1 MDSTELRNLHEAYL
15 DVYAPQE
22 NIEEGLRSA
31 VKRLLGG
38 GKKEAEAPKPESR
51 GAELRKRY
59 NVGPEKSDTSAK
71 RQILDRSRA
80 KAEKDEKDY
89 GDKPFQKQVAQ
100 KSKAAHD
107 RYLKAGYS
115 KYGADD
121 ATGRGSKAAKR
132 AAALNKEEF
141 EIIVNALIEEG
152 YDLSSYTWDEMYE
165 VCLDEAVKG
174 ASRHDTE
181 MRKAASTERKSGI
194 KNRLSPAAGKNN
206 ADKMQR
212 DVKFFDKLTKKN
224 RNVVGLVTKE
234 EVEGLDEGYMPSTQ
248 KRADKMM
255 KQVSKLRRTAS
266 EKGDFGHPESEKK
279 HKQADKIYN
288 FSRLTSDLAKKRDK
302 DAKKSEFNEDIYDI
316 ILSHLI
322 AEGYADTNESALV
335 IMANMSEEWRQSIV
349 EVKLDPRGRP
359 ASGPM
364 NVYKQSKPNT
374 DPAFQAA
381 LKSVRDADAKK
392 TPEQRKAELDAYRER
407 QMNNK

>member
-1 MDSTELRNLHEAYL
+1 MDSKELRNLHEAYL

-51 GAELRKRY
+51 GEQLRKKY

-141 EIIVNALIEEG
+141 EIIVNALVEEG
-152 YDLSSYTWDEMYE
+152 YDLSSYTWDEMYDI
-165 VCLDEAVKG
+165 CLDEA
-174 ASRHDTE
+174 
-181 MRKAASTERKSGI
+181 
-194 KNRLSPAAGKNN
+194 
-206 ADKMQR
+206 
-212 DVKFFDKLTKKN
+212 
-224 RNVVGLVTKE
+224 
-234 EVEGLDEGYMPSTQ
+234 VEGLDEGYMPSTQ

>member
-1 MDSTELRNLHEAYL
+1 MDSKELRNLHEAYM

-38 GKKEAEAPKPESR
+38 GKKEAESSKPESR
-51 GAELRKRY
+51 GEQLRKKY

-141 EIIVNALIEEG
+141 EIIVNALVEEG

-181 MRKAASTERKSGI
+181 MRKAASTERKAGV
-194 KNRLSPAAGKNN
+194 KNRLSPAAGKDN

-234 EVEGLDEGYMPSTQ
+234 EVGGLDEGYMPSTQ

-349 EVKLDPRGRP
+349 EGDNYDKNRKR
-359 ASGPM
+359 
-364 NVYKQSKPNT
+364 
-374 DPAFQAA
+374 AA
-381 LKSVRDADAKK
+381 QRAAERNAARDAGK
-392 TPEQRKAELDAYRER
+392 TGNVPGVGYVTPRRER
-407 QMNNK
+407 ETYVDAAGTTRHKSGAKMP

>member
-1 MDSTELRNLHEAYL
+1 MDSKELRGFAEAYKA
-15 DVYAPQE
+15 VHAPQE
-22 NIEEGLRSA
+22 VDEAVYGGEPKKPEAPKDTRLVVTNADKKGNTPAYQNFKKGDKRYKAADHMGEEVVEEGLRSA

-51 GAELRKRY
+51 GEQLRKKY

-121 ATGRGSKAAKR
+121 ARGRGSKAAKR

-141 EIIVNALIEEG
+141 EFIVNALIEEG

-194 KNRLSPAAGKNN
+194 KNRLSPAAGKDN

-212 DVKFFDKLTKKN
+212 DVNYFDRLTKKN

-234 EVEGLDEGYMPSTQ
+234 EVDI
-248 KRADKMM
+248 
-255 KQVSKLRRTAS
+255 
-266 EKGDFGHPESEKK
+266 F
-279 HKQADKIYN
+279 
-288 FSRLTSDLAKKRDK
+288 
-302 DAKKSEFNEDIYDI
+302 DA
-316 ILSHLI
+316 ILEYLV

-349 EVKLDPRGRP
+349 EGDNYDKNRKR
-359 ASGPM
+359 
-364 NVYKQSKPNT
+364 
-374 DPAFQAA
+374 AA
-381 LKSVRDADAKK
+381 QRAAERNAARDAGK
-392 TPEQRKAELDAYRER
+392 TGNVPGVGYVTPRRER
-407 QMNNK
+407 ETYVDAAGTTRHKSGAKMP

>member
-1 MDSTELRNLHEAYL
+1 MDSKELRNLHEAYM

-38 GKKEAEAPKPESR
+38 GKKEAESSKPESR
-51 GAELRKRY
+51 GEQLRKKY

-194 KNRLSPAAGKNN
+194 KNRLSPAAGKDN

-212 DVKFFDKLTKKN
+212 DIKFFDKLTKKN
-224 RNVVGLVTKE
+224 RNVVGLVAKE
-234 EVEGLDEGYMPSTQ
+234 EVDI
-248 KRADKMM
+248 
-255 KQVSKLRRTAS
+255 
-266 EKGDFGHPESEKK
+266 F
-279 HKQADKIYN
+279 
-288 FSRLTSDLAKKRDK
+288 
-302 DAKKSEFNEDIYDI
+302 DA
-316 ILSHLI
+316 ILEYLV

-392 TPEQRKAELDAYRER
+392 TPEQRKAELDAYKER
-407 QMNNK
+407 QMNR

>member
-1 MDSTELRNLHEAYL
+1 MDSKELRNLHEAYL

-51 GAELRKRY
+51 GDQLRKKY

-80 KAEKDEKDY
+80 RAEKDEKDY

-115 KYGADD
+115 KYGAGD
-121 ATGRGSKAAKR
+121 ARGSGNKAAKR
-132 AAALNKEEF
+132 AAELNKEDF
-141 EIIVNALIEEG
+141 NWIVDTLLDEG

-194 KNRLSPAAGKNN
+194 KNRLSPAAGKDN

-234 EVEGLDEGYMPSTQ
+234 EVEELDESGLPQDTIQRAVKERQ
-248 KRADKMM
+248 KRVDVAYAKDTPEGDAEGKAGM
-255 KQVSKLRRTAS
+255 KKLRRSKSQLDINKPREVRMRAN
-266 EKGDFGHPESEKK
+266 EEVDIF
-279 HKQADKIYN
+279 
-288 FSRLTSDLAKKRDK
+288 
-302 DAKKSEFNEDIYDI
+302 DA
-316 ILSHLI
+316 ILEHLI

-335 IMANMSEEWRQSIV
+335 IMANMSEEWREEILEGEEKKEESQKPFTG
-349 EVKLDPRGRP
+349 EGPKKPKGWRPTGPKLKYGQRP
-359 ASGPM
+359 GYA
-364 NVYKQSKPNT
+364 
-374 DPAFQAA
+374 
-381 LKSVRDADAKK
+381 R
-392 TPEQRKAELDAYRER
+392 
-407 QMNNK
+407 

>member
-1 MDSTELRNLHEAYL
+1 MYSKELRNLHEAYM

-51 GAELRKRY
+51 GDQLRKKY

-80 KAEKDEKDY
+80 RAEKDEKDY
-89 GDKPFQKQVAQ
+89 GDKPFQKQVANQ
-100 KSKAAHD
+100 SKAAHD

-115 KYGADD
+115 KYGAGD
-121 ATGRGSKAAKR
+121 ARGRGSKAAKR

-141 EIIVNALIEEG
+141 EFIVNVLIEEG

-181 MRKAASTERKSGI
+181 MRKAASTERKAGI
-194 KNRLSPAAGKNN
+194 KNRLSPAAGKDN

-234 EVEGLDEGYMPSTQ
+234 EVEELDESGLPQDTIQRAVKERQ
-248 KRADKMM
+248 KRVDAAYAKDTPEGDVEGKAGM
-255 KQVSKLRRTAS
+255 KKLRRSKSQLDINKPREVRMRAN
-266 EKGDFGHPESEKK
+266 EEVDIF
-279 HKQADKIYN
+279 
-288 FSRLTSDLAKKRDK
+288 
-302 DAKKSEFNEDIYDI
+302 DA
-316 ILSHLI
+316 ILEYLVV
-322 AEGYADTNESALV
+322 EGYADTNESALV
-335 IMANMSEEWRQSIV
+335 IMANMSEEWRQSIIC
-349 EVKLDPRGRP
+349 
-359 ASGPM
+359 
-364 NVYKQSKPNT
+364 
-374 DPAFQAA
+374 
-381 LKSVRDADAKK
+381 
-392 TPEQRKAELDAYRER
+392 
-407 QMNNK
+407 